1 MGAAAV
7 PAVVA
12 ASKATKA
19 NLVMR
24 NDCPNT
30 IKSLMDYKPTHA
42 YSTRPLYSNGKAI
55 PLDEHGNAYA
65 PIMYD
70 QSGSGLIRTR
80 EVWFD
85 SDWGQ
90 VKMKPTK

>member
-1 MGAAAV
+1 MNRLTFIKRLALGAVAV
-7 PAVVA
+7 PAAWA
-12 ASKATKA
+12 ASKAT
-19 NLVMR
+19 
-24 NDCPNT
+24 T
-30 IKSLMDYKPTHA
+30 KSLMDYKPTHA

-70 QSGSGLIRTR
+70 QGDSGLIQTR

-90 VKMKPTK
+90 VKMKPTN